1 MARVIGFNPVP
12 QTDFSNGNSLLQ
24 LAELQRQNTFKSAED
39 TLNHFSKAVKD
50 KNTALVQNFINQF
63 KPEELNTDTTKQSI
77 NNYINQMNKDTGNM
91 VDNTI
96 YKYLDDR
103 KDTLNK
109 RIGDGITN
117 TNNTAIASMNNI
129 KAKENQE
136 NYDSNLL
143 GSLSYIANNSTN
155 QDEANSAKLAY
166 EQNVAN
172 ANANVRVGALLS
184 SMGYDTKYN
193 QALANQINSVK
204 PMVENQLSY
213 NFDQSMRFKDVL
225 NNPNSTPEAKA
236 EASKEIES
244 LNADIARLVT
254 KYNVHP
260 EISQSVYNT
269 VAKAYESYKDKEA
282 QQVFLNGIEK
292 QKADIAQQNAETN
305 DLKASAD
312 MVQQSAKFNT
322 ETINARAKAVGLP
335 DGYGN
340 VLVNPDGSINITKG
354 LNELSQFIQ
363 RGNTNQNQDI
373 TDTDL
378 GNWLNKN
385 VNSVY
390 DKLPKNTK
398 NTLNSLPEF
407 FDQHKLTNNEQ
418 LYIYT
423 QTLAGKYQDT
433 STWYQG
439 SNTFK
444 KIDEDL
450 IAYRSINK
458 QKNDTNYQND
468 ITSRINIMASA
479 ENLSD
484 EAFAMRYAKPLK
496 ELGIYP
502 MLPKNLQFIIDGVS
516 YNKK

>member
-109 RIGDGITN
+109 RIGDEITN

-155 QDEANSAKLAY
+155 QDEANNARLAY
-166 EQNVAN
+166 EQAKIN

-193 QALANQINSVK
+193 QALANRIDSVR

-213 NFDQSMRFKDVL
+213 NFDQSMRYKDVL
-225 NNPNSTPEAKA
+225 TNPNSTPEQRE
-236 EASKEIES
+236 EASKEIEL
-244 LNADIARLVT
+244 LNTDTARLVT
-254 KYNVHP
+254 EYGVHP
-260 EISQSVYNT
+260 EISQSVYNA
-269 VAKAYESYKDKEA
+269 VAKAYESYKDKRE

-305 DLKASAD
+305 NLKASAD

-322 ETINARAKAVGLP
+322 ESLNTRAKAIGLP

-340 VLVNPDGSINITKG
+340 VLVNPDGSINIPKG
-354 LNELSQFIQ
+354 LNELSQFIYK
-363 RGNTNQNQDI
+363 TNNSQNQDI
-373 TDTDL
+373 PNDEFSR
-378 GNWLNKN
+378 WYSKN
-385 VNSVY
+385 VVSNF
-390 DKLPKNTK
+390 DKLPKDVQK
-398 NTLNSLPEF
+398 TLKDLPVF
-407 FDQHKLTNNEQ
+407 FDKHNVSNAEKQYLISQALSGN
-418 LYIYT
+418 
-423 QTLAGKYQDT
+423 YQDT
-433 STWYQG
+433 DWWG
-439 SNTFK
+439 NNTFEK
-444 KIDEDL
+444 LDKGLTTFRDNN
-450 IAYRSINK
+450 R
-458 QKNDTNYQND
+458 QKNERSNLNNVMN
-468 ITSRINIMASA
+468 RINIMASA

-484 EAFAMRYAKPLK
+484 EEFAMRYAKPLK
-496 ELGIYP
+496 ELGVYP
-502 MLPKNLQFIIDGVS
+502 MLPKKLQFVIDGVS

>member
-12 QTDFSNGNSLLQ
+12 QTDFSNGNGLLQ

-109 RIGDGITN
+109 RIGDEITN

-155 QDEANSAKLAY
+155 QDEADSAKLAY

-213 NFDQSMRFKDVL
+213 NFDQSMRYKDVL
-225 NNPNSTPEAKA
+225 TNPNSTPEQRE
-236 EASKEIES
+236 EASKEIEL
-244 LNADIARLVT
+244 LNTDTARLIT
-254 KYNVHP
+254 EYGVHP
-260 EISQSVYNT
+260 EISQSVYNA
-269 VAKAYESYKDKEA
+269 VAKAYESYKDKRE

-305 DLKASAD
+305 NLKASAD

-322 ETINARAKAVGLP
+322 ETINARAKAIGLP

-340 VLVNPDGSINITKG
+340 VLVNPDGSINIPKG
-354 LNELSQFIQ
+354 LNELSQFIYK
-363 RGNTNQNQDI
+363 TNNSQNQDI
-373 TDTDL
+373 PNDEFSR
-378 GNWLNKN
+378 WYSKN
-385 VNSVY
+385 VVSNF
-390 DKLPKNTK
+390 DKLPKDVQK
-398 NTLNSLPEF
+398 TLKDLPVF
-407 FDQHKLTNNEQ
+407 FDKHNVSNAEKQ
-418 LYIYT
+418 YIIS
-423 QTLAGKYQDT
+423 QALSGNYQDT
-433 STWYQG
+433 DWWG
-439 SNTFK
+439 NNTFEK
-444 KIDEDL
+444 LDKGLTTFRDNN
-450 IAYRSINK
+450 R
-458 QKNDTNYQND
+458 QKNERSNLNNVMN
-468 ITSRINIMASA
+468 RINIMASA

-484 EAFAMRYAKPLK
+484 EEFAMRYAKPLK
-496 ELGIYP
+496 ELGVYP
-502 MLPKNLQFIIDGVS
+502 MLPKKLQFVIDGVS